1 MALVNPNIALGAR
14 LPEFQPRN
22 ALADFAQIQQIQ
34 GGRQAQELNALKM
47 QEAQAAMQE
56 RNALRQLN
64 PTAEDYESQL
74 FRVSPQLGI
83 QYRKERSAA
92 EASAAA
98 TAASKESAKSSQATA
113 AAARRKIFQQAQRD
127 ISGRPSDANI
137 TAHME
142 DVLESD
148 LFNDQEKAEVVRNT
162 NRLLSIPLAER
173 GSYLASQGASAG
185 ELKPSVQQV
194 NQGGQTQMLRVPAF
208 SGAPSTV
215 GTFADVP
222 LPAAVAAQKAQ
233 IARAGAPTITN
244 VAEKAEA
251 GEFGKLLVKGFED
264 VSNAAKVATRTLPSL
279 DANLAILD
287 KGFTTGFGTEAQ
299 TAAASVLAALGV
311 EKAKDFATNSQTFL
325 ANASNA
331 VLQRQL
337 EQKGPQT
344 EADAQRITQTGVQLG
359 NTPKAN
365 RFLIDIA
372 REQFK
377 RDIEQRNFYA
387 NWQERNGS
395 FKGAENAWFA
405 GEGGK
410 SLFERPSLKKYTG
423 PADASSDSGRPSLDS
438 IFKGKKP

>member
-34 GGRQAQELNALKM
+34 TGRQAQELNALKM

-64 PTAEDYESQL
+64 PAAEDYENQL
-74 FRVSPQLGI
+74 FRVNPTLGI
-83 QYRKERSAA
+83 AYRKERSAA
-92 EASAAA
+92 DASVAAAEASR
-98 TAASKESAKSSQATA
+98 ASTKSSQASA

-148 LFNDQEKAEVVRNT
+148 LFNEQEKAEVVRNT

-208 SGAPSTV
+208 SGAPTTV

-299 TAAASVLAALGV
+299 TAAANVLASLGV

-344 EADAQRITQTGVQLG
+344 EADAQRITQTGAQLG
-359 NTPKAN
+359 NTPQAN
-365 RFLIDIA
+365 RFLIDVA
-372 REQFK
+372 REQLK

-405 GEGGK
+405 GDGGK
-410 SLFERPSLKKYTG
+410 SLFERPNLKKYTA
-423 PADASSDSGRPSLDS
+423 PAGASSDSGRPSLDS

>member
-1 MALVNPNIALGAR
+1 MALVNPNIAMGYRGIELANPLAQYGQVAAIQNAQNQNQLANMQMQEYSRAREEEQGIRNRLTGGASLEDPETRNFLLGSKAGREILQRQSELQKSQTEEAAR
-14 LPEFQPRN
+14 RAKLMADTEGMYRN
-22 ALADFAQIQQIQ
+22 MSGQISNKADAATFLQRMVNDPALKGSPIASIPIMQQIQ
-34 GGRQAQELNALKM
+34 RIPEDPQGLDNWVKQFALGTTKYITENKPTTQVIDQSGQRQVI
-47 QEAQAAMQE
+47 
-56 RNALRQLN
+56 QL
-64 PTAEDYESQL
+64 PG
-74 FRVSPQLGI
+74 LG
-83 QYRKERSAA
+83 
-92 EASAAA
+92 
-98 TAASKESAKSSQATA
+98 
-113 AAARRKIFQQAQRD
+113 
-127 ISGRPSDANI
+127 
-137 TAHME
+137 
-142 DVLESD
+142 
-148 LFNDQEKAEVVRNT
+148 
-162 NRLLSIPLAER
+162 
-173 GSYLASQGASAG
+173 
-185 ELKPSVQQV
+185 
-194 NQGGQTQMLRVPAF
+194 
-208 SGAPSTV
+208 GAPTTV
-215 GTFADVP
+215 GTYADVP

>member
-64 PTAEDYESQL
+64 PAAEDYENQL
-74 FRVSPQLGI
+74 FRVNPTLGI
-83 QYRKERSAA
+83 AYRKERSAA
-92 EASAAA
+92 DASVAAAEASR
-98 TAASKESAKSSQATA
+98 ASTKSSQASA

-148 LFNDQEKAEVVRNT
+148 LFNEQEKAEVVRNT
-162 NRLLSIPLAER
+162 TRLLSIPLAER

-208 SGAPSTV
+208 SGAPTSV

-222 LPAAVAAQKAQ
+222 LPPAVAAQKAQ

-325 ANASNA
+325 ANASSA

-344 EADAQRITQTGVQLG
+344 EADAQRITQTGAQLG
-359 NTPKAN
+359 NTPQAN
-365 RFLIDIA
+365 RFLIDVA
-372 REQFK
+372 REQLK

-405 GEGGK
+405 GDGGK
-410 SLFERPSLKKYTG
+410 SLFERPNLKKYTA
-423 PADASSDSGRPSLDS
+423 PAGASSDSGRPSLDS